1 MTASKGPLLIIP
13 AKNPLNLFVS
23 FAPGIHSLAQ
33 RNYEAELVHARW
45 AMLAA
50 VGCLIP
56 EILDLRGVD
65 LGEPVWWKVG
75 VWNESFI

>member
-1 MTASKGPLLIIP
+1 MFNWKLFFFICPGTLLR
-13 AKNPLNLFVS
+13 LR
-23 FAPGIHSLAQ
+23 

-75 VWNESFI
+75 AWNDLFFIRGRKR